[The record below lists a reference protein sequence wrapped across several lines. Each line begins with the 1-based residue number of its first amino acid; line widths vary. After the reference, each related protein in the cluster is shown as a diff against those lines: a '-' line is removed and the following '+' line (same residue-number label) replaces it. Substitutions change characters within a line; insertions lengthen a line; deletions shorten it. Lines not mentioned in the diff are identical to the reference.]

1 MNKSTITTNTYRIQ
15 ANDSVMCQYLCI
27 GFVNFMLQGK
37 GLTDLLFFHQIIFKK
52 LFYVL
57 SIHFYY

>member
-15 ANDSVMCQYLCI
+15 AYDSVMCQYLCI

-37 GLTDLLFFHQIIFKK
+37 GLTDLLFFSPNNF
-52 LFYVL
+52 
-57 SIHFYY
+57 